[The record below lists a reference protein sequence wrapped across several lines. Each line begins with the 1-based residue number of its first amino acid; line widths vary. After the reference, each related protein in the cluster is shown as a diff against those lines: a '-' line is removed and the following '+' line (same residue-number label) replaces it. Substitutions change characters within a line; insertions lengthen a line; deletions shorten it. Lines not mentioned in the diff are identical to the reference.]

1 MLNKE
6 ETLSTL
12 QAFNQYVIKQARENL
27 LKGGQHGTN
36 NVSKKLSD
44 SLKSTEKVNP
54 NSIESYI
61 EMADHGKF
69 LDLGVKGKVSGQR
82 APNSPFKFGSG
93 KGKPGGL
100 TEGIRGWVKAR
111 RFQFR
116 QRNADGKSTGK
127 FMSYEQTAQL
137 ITRSIYLK
145 GTKPT
150 LFFSKPFAKGF
161 ESLPDE
167 LIKAYGLDIES
178 FLKFTLKE

>member
-1 MLNKE
+1 MLNNT
-6 ETLSTL
+6 ETLNTL
-12 QAFNQYVIKQARENL
+12 QAFNKYVIQQARTNL
-27 LKGGQHGTN
+27 TKGN
-36 NVSKKLSD
+36 KNVSKKLYD
-44 SLKSTEKVNP
+44 SLKATTKVNP
-54 NSIESYI
+54 NSIENYI
-61 EMADHGKF
+61 EMEQYGQF
-69 LDLGVKGKVSGQR
+69 LDLGVKGKVSSQR
-82 APNSPFKFGSG
+82 APNSPFKYGSG
-93 KGKPGGL
+93 TGKKGGL

-111 RFQFR
+111 RFQFKNR
-116 QRNADGKSTGK
+116 ETGK

-161 ESLPDE
+161 ESLPEE

>member
-1 MLNKE
+1 MLNST
-6 ETLSTL
+6 ETLNTL
-12 QAFNQYVIKQARENL
+12 QAFNKYVIQQARTNL
-27 LKGGQHGTN
+27 TKGDK
-36 NVSKKLSD
+36 NVSKKLYD
-44 SLKSTEKVNP
+44 SLKAQTKVSP
-54 NSIESYI
+54 NSIENYI
-61 EMADHGKF
+61 EMEQYGQF
-69 LDLGVKGKVSGQR
+69 LDLGVKGKVSSQR
-82 APNSPFKFGSG
+82 APNSPFKYGSG
-93 KGKPGGL
+93 TGKKGGL

-111 RFQFR
+111 RFQFKNR
-116 QRNADGKSTGK
+116 ETGK

-178 FLKFTLKE
+178 FMKFTLNK

>member
-1 MLNKE
+1 MLNNT
-6 ETLSTL
+6 ETLNTL
-12 QAFNQYVIKQARENL
+12 QAFNKYVIKQARTNL
-27 LKGGQHGTN
+27 TKGN
-36 NVSKKLSD
+36 KNVSKKLYD
-44 SLKSTEKVNP
+44 SLKATTKVNP
-54 NSIESYI
+54 NSIENYI
-61 EMADHGKF
+61 EMEQYGQF
-69 LDLGVKGKVSGQR
+69 LDLGVKGKVSSQR
-82 APNSPFKFGSG
+82 APNSPFKYGSG
-93 KGKPGGL
+93 TGKKGGL

-111 RFQFR
+111 RFQFKNR
-116 QRNADGKSTGK
+116 ETGK

>member
-1 MLNKE
+1 MLNNT
-6 ETLSTL
+6 ETLNTF
-12 QAFNQYVIKQARENL
+12 QAFNKYVIQQARANL
-27 LKGGQHGTN
+27 TKSN
-36 NVSKKLSD
+36 KNVSKKLYD
-44 SLKSTEKVNP
+44 SLKAQTKVSP
-54 NSIESYI
+54 NSIENYI
-61 EMADHGKF
+61 EMEQYGQF
-69 LDLGVKGKVSGQR
+69 LDLGVKGKVSSQR
-82 APNSPFKFGSG
+82 APNSPFKYGSG
-93 KGKPGGL
+93 TGKKGGL

-111 RFQFR
+111 RFQFKNR
-116 QRNADGKSTGK
+116 ETGK
-127 FMSYEQTAQL
+127 FLSYEQTAQL

>member
-1 MLNKE
+1 MLNNT
-6 ETLSTL
+6 ETLNTL
-12 QAFNQYVIKQARENL
+12 QAFNKYVIQQARANL
-27 LKGGQHGTN
+27 TKSN
-36 NVSKKLSD
+36 KNVSKKLYD
-44 SLKSTEKVNP
+44 SLKAQTKVSP
-54 NSIESYI
+54 NSIENYI
-61 EMADHGKF
+61 EMEQYGQF
-69 LDLGVKGKVSGQR
+69 LDLGVKGKVSSQR
-82 APNSPFKFGSG
+82 APNSPFKYGSG
-93 KGKPGGL
+93 TGKKGGL

-111 RFQFR
+111 RFQFKNR
-116 QRNADGKSTGK
+116 ETGK
-127 FMSYEQTAQL
+127 FLSYEQTAQL

>member
-1 MLNKE
+1 MLNST
-6 ETLSTL
+6 ETLNTL
-12 QAFNQYVIKQARENL
+12 QAFNKYVIKQARTNL
-27 LKGGQHGTN
+27 TKGDK
-36 NVSKKLSD
+36 NVSKKLYD
-44 SLKSTEKVNP
+44 SLKATTKVNP
-54 NSIESYI
+54 NSIENYI
-61 EMADHGKF
+61 EMEQYGQF
-69 LDLGVKGKVSGQR
+69 LDLGVKGKVSSAK
-82 APNSPFKFGSG
+82 APNSPFKYGSG
-93 KGKPGGL
+93 TGKKGGL

-111 RFQFR
+111 RFQFKNR
-116 QRNADGKSTGK
+116 ETGK

>member
-1 MLNKE
+1 MLNKT
-6 ETLSTL
+6 ETLNTL
-12 QAFNQYVIKQARENL
+12 QAFNKYVIQQARTNL
-27 LKGGQHGTN
+27 TKGN
-36 NVSKKLSD
+36 KNVTKELYD
-44 SLKSTEKVNP
+44 SLKATSKVNP
-54 NSIESYI
+54 NSIENYI

-69 LDLGVKGKVSGQR
+69 LDLGVKGKVSSAK
-82 APNSPFKFGSG
+82 APNSPFKYGSG
-93 KGKPGGL
+93 TGKKGGL

-111 RFQFR
+111 RFQFKNR
-116 QRNADGKSTGK
+116 ETGK

>member
-1 MLNKE
+1 MLNNT
-6 ETLSTL
+6 ETLNTL
-12 QAFNQYVIKQARENL
+12 QAFNKYVIQQARTNL
-27 LKGGQHGTN
+27 TKGN
-36 NVSKKLSD
+36 KNVSKKLYD
-44 SLKSTEKVNP
+44 SLKAQTKVSP
-54 NSIESYI
+54 NSIENYI
-61 EMADHGKF
+61 EMEQYGQF
-69 LDLGVKGKVSGQR
+69 LDLGVKGKVSSQR
-82 APNSPFKFGSG
+82 APNSPFKYGSG
-93 KGKPGGL
+93 AGKKGGL

-111 RFQFR
+111 RFQFKNR
-116 QRNADGKSTGK
+116 ETGK

>member
-1 MLNKE
+1 MLKKE

-12 QAFNQYVIKQARENL
+12 EAFNKYVIQQARTNL
-27 LKGGQHGTN
+27 TKKDK
-36 NVSKKLSD
+36 NVSKKLYD
-44 SLKSTEKVNP
+44 SLKSKTKVNP
-54 NSIESYI
+54 NSIENYI
-61 EMADHGKF
+61 EMEEYGQY

-93 KGKPGGL
+93 TGRKGGL

-116 QRNADGKSTGK
+116 NKENGK
-127 FMSYEQTAQL
+127 FMSFEQTAQL

-150 LFFSKPFAKGF
+150 LFFSKPFEKGF
-161 ESLPDE
+161 EKLPDDLVE
-167 LIKAYGLDIES
+167 AYGLDIES

>member
-1 MLNKE
+1 MLNNT
-6 ETLSTL
+6 ETLNTL
-12 QAFNQYVIKQARENL
+12 EAFNKYVIKQARTNL
-27 LKGGQHGTN
+27 TKGN
-36 NVSKKLSD
+36 KNVSKKLYD
-44 SLKSTEKVNP
+44 SLKATTKVNP
-54 NSIESYI
+54 NSIENYI
-61 EMADHGKF
+61 EMEKYGQF
-69 LDLGVKGKVSGQR
+69 LDLGVKGKISGQR

-93 KGKPGGL
+93 TGKKGGL

-111 RFQFR
+111 RFQFKNR
-116 QRNADGKSTGK
+116 ENGK

-137 ITRSIYLK
+137 IIRSIYLK

-178 FLKFTLKE
+178 FMKFTLKE

>member
-1 MLNKE
+1 MLNKQ

-12 QAFNQYVIKQARENL
+12 EAFNKYVIQQARTNL
-27 LKGGQHGTN
+27 TKGN
-36 NVSKKLSD
+36 KNVSKKLYD
-44 SLKSTEKVNP
+44 SLKSKTKVNP
-54 NSIESYI
+54 NSIENYI
-61 EMADHGKF
+61 EMEEYGQY

-82 APNSPFKFGSG
+82 APNSPFKYGSG
-93 KGKPGGL
+93 TGRKGGL

-116 QRNADGKSTGK
+116 NRENGK

-150 LFFSKPFAKGF
+150 LFFSKPFEKGF
-161 ESLPDE
+161 ERLPDE
-167 LIKAYGLDIES
+167 LIKAYGLDLES
-178 FLKFTLKE
+178 FIKFTLKE

>member
-1 MLNKE
+1 MLNNT
-6 ETLSTL
+6 ETLNTL
-12 QAFNQYVIKQARENL
+12 QAFNKYVIQQARTNL
-27 LKGGQHGTN
+27 TKGN
-36 NVSKKLSD
+36 KNVSKRLYD
-44 SLKSTEKVNP
+44 SLKAQTKVSP
-54 NSIESYI
+54 NSIENYI
-61 EMADHGKF
+61 EMEQYGQF

-82 APNSPFKFGSG
+82 APNSPFKYGSG
-93 KGKPGGL
+93 TGKKGGL

-111 RFQFR
+111 RFQFKNR
-116 QRNADGKSTGK
+116 ETGK

>member
-1 MLNKE
+1 MLDQK

-12 QAFNQYVIKQARENL
+12 QAFNKYVIKQSRTNL
-27 LKGGQHGTN
+27 TKGKK
-36 NVSKKLSD
+36 NVSKSLYN

-61 EMADHGKF
+61 EMEQYGQF
-69 LDLGVKGKVSGQR
+69 LDLGVKGKFSGQR

-93 KGKPGGL
+93 TGKKGGL

-111 RFQFR
+111 RFQFKNR
-116 QRNADGKSTGK
+116 ETGK

-137 ITRSIYLK
+137 IIRSIWTK

-150 LFFSKPFAKGF
+150 RFFSKPFEDGF
-161 ESLPDE
+161 KKLPEE
-167 LIKAYGLDIES
+167 LVKAYGLDVES
-178 FLKFTLKE
+178 FLKFTLTK

>member
-1 MLNKE
+1 MLNNT
-6 ETLSTL
+6 ETLNTL
-12 QAFNQYVIKQARENL
+12 QAFNKYVIQQARTNL
-27 LKGGQHGTN
+27 TKGN
-36 NVSKKLSD
+36 KNVSKKLYD
-44 SLKSTEKVNP
+44 SLKAQTKVNP
-54 NSIESYI
+54 NSIENYI
-61 EMADHGKF
+61 EMEQYGQF
-69 LDLGVKGKVSGQR
+69 LDLGVKGKVSSQR
-82 APNSPFKFGSG
+82 APNSPFKYGSG
-93 KGKPGGL
+93 TGKKGGL

-111 RFQFR
+111 RFQFKNR
-116 QRNADGKSTGK
+116 ETGK

>member
-1 MLNKE
+1 MLNNT
-6 ETLSTL
+6 ETLNTL
-12 QAFNQYVIKQARENL
+12 QAFNKYVIQQARTNL
-27 LKGGQHGTN
+27 TKGN
-36 NVSKKLSD
+36 KNVSKKLYD
-44 SLKSTEKVNP
+44 SLKAQTKVSP
-54 NSIESYI
+54 NSIENYI
-61 EMADHGKF
+61 EMEQYGQF
-69 LDLGVKGKVSGQR
+69 LDLGVKGKVSSQR
-82 APNSPFKFGSG
+82 APNSPFKYGSG
-93 KGKPGGL
+93 TGKKGGL

-111 RFQFR
+111 RFQFKNR
-116 QRNADGKSTGK
+116 ETGK

>member
-1 MLNKE
+1 MLTKK

-12 QAFNQYVIKQARENL
+12 QAFNKYVIQQARTNL
-27 LKGGQHGTN
+27 TKKDK
-36 NVSKKLSD
+36 NVSKKLYD
-44 SLKSTEKVNP
+44 SLKGTSKVNK
-54 NSIESYI
+54 NSIENYI
-61 EMADHGKF
+61 EMEQYGQF
-69 LDLGVKGKVSGQR
+69 LDLGVKGKISSQR

-93 KGKPGGL
+93 TGKKGGL

-116 QRNADGKSTGK
+116 NKENGK

-150 LFFSKPFAKGF
+150 LFFSKPFEKGF
-161 ESLPDE
+161 EKLPDDLVE
-167 LIKAYGLDIES
+167 AYGLDIES

>member
-1 MLNKE
+1 MLNNT
-6 ETLSTL
+6 ETLNTL
-12 QAFNQYVIKQARENL
+12 QAFNKYVIQQARTNL
-27 LKGGQHGTN
+27 TKSN
-36 NVSKKLSD
+36 KNVSKKLYD
-44 SLKSTEKVNP
+44 SLKAQTKVNP
-54 NSIESYI
+54 NSIENYI
-61 EMADHGKF
+61 EMEQYGQF
-69 LDLGVKGKVSGQR
+69 LDLGVKGKVSSQR
-82 APNSPFKFGSG
+82 APNSPFKYGSG
-93 KGKPGGL
+93 TGKKGGL

-111 RFQFR
+111 RFQFKNR
-116 QRNADGKSTGK
+116 ETGK

>member
-1 MLNKE
+1 MLNNT
-6 ETLSTL
+6 ETLNTL
-12 QAFNQYVIKQARENL
+12 EAFNKYVIKQARTNL
-27 LKGGQHGTN
+27 TKGN
-36 NVSKKLSD
+36 KNVSKKLYD
-44 SLKSTEKVNP
+44 SLKATTKVNP
-54 NSIESYI
+54 NSIENYI
-61 EMADHGKF
+61 EMEQYGQF

-93 KGKPGGL
+93 TGKKGGL

-111 RFQFR
+111 RFQFKNR
-116 QRNADGKSTGK
+116 ENGK

-167 LIKAYGLDIES
+167 LIKAYGLDLES
-178 FLKFTLKE
+178 FMKFTLKE